1 MVKMTVNAKKIKIFK
16 IANRKG
22 YAANYK
28 NYLTEG
34 RLVSESYQRMVKAL
48 RRNGFEVKNP
58 PKDIKK
64 LIVSFKK

>member
-1 MVKMTVNAKKIKIFK
+1 MKVNARKIKIFK

-22 YAANYK
+22 YAAIYK

-48 RRNGFEVKNP
+48 RRNGFEVINA
-58 PKDIKK
+58 PKDIKE
-64 LIVSFKK
+64 LILSFK

>member
-1 MVKMTVNAKKIKIFK
+1 MEVDAKKIKIFK

-22 YAANYK
+22 YAAICK

-48 RRNGFEVKNP
+48 KRNGIRVKNQP
-58 PKDIKK
+58 SDIRK
-64 LIVSFKK
+64 LVVTFK